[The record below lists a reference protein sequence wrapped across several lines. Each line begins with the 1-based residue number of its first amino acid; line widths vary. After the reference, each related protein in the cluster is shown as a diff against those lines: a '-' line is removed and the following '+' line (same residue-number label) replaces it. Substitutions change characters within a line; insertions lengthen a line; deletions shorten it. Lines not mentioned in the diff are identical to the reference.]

1 MGALPRRRPLGLR
14 ATRRPSSPRRSAG
27 RLRRLSHTAH
37 RRRSWSRCPSWP
49 VGRACGWR
57 VRAHTHSQQH
67 ERAVRAGADAA
78 ASERY
83 RYRPVRCGADAA
95 LAKNIRL
102 TCYKCNSTFLTQG
115 ARAACAHSEL
125 YALGQTALLPRG
137 CPCGPRRSGRAL
149 RQGCGPLTPSPA
161 LRGGGPSQQQ
171 PRLYRC
177 GSQRLARQARA
188 RWQSARSARKCWS
201 PSRAEVGARCARCAA
216 LRC

>member
-1 MGALPRRRPLGLR
+1 MRQR
-14 ATRRPSSPRRSAG
+14 AS
-27 RLRRLSHTAH
+27 
-37 RRRSWSRCPSWP
+37 
-49 VGRACGWR
+49 
-57 VRAHTHSQQH
+57 
-67 ERAVRAGADAA
+67 D
-78 ASERY
+78 
-83 RYRPVRCGADAA
+83 RYRPARCGADAA

-102 TCYKCNSTFLTQG
+102 TCYKCSGTFLTQG

-149 RQGCGPLTPSPA
+149 RQGGGPLTPSPA

-171 PRLYRC
+171 PRPYRC

-201 PSRAEVGARCARCAA
+201 PSRAEVGARCAMRDARARAVRC
-216 LRC
+216 